1 MGVQTCALPILA
13 ESTAAAGRI
22 LKDRLAIGPAFARAP
37 DIWLDPAIGLKVR
50 RGVDA
55 RGLPI
60 VDGWNA
66 GTGDA
71 VPSILHPGRTVATPD
86 LQRIIARAVAGDR
99 LDPEQI
105 VRLFESDG
113 PDVAPIASAADA
125 LRRCVIGDDVTSAE
139 RRWGEEG
146 WRDGKI
152 RGVA

>member
-37 DIWLDPAIGLKVR
+37 DIWLDPAIALKVR

-71 VPSILHPGRTVATPD
+71 VPSILHPGRKVATPD
-86 LQRIIARAVAGDR
+86 LQQHIDRAVAGGR
-99 LDPEQI
+99 PDPGQI
-105 VRLFESDG
+105 GRMVGADEPRCAVL
-113 PDVAPIASAADA
+113 ASSPTA
-125 LRRCVIGDDVTSAE
+125 LG
-139 RRWGEEG
+139 GEE
-146 WRDGKI
+146 K
-152 RGVA
+152 RGR